1 MAQEIAIFQGFFV
14 YDADAHV
21 MVSQR
26 MWDDMPELIRQRRP
40 HPVRIVSNNA
50 AEEIYENKKLI
61 DSQKRKILPDNG
73 AVTMRN
79 LDRVLIHL
87 KRSVLQLLDG
97 FY

>member
-1 MAQEIAIFQGFFV
+1 MAQEIAMFQGFFV

-21 MVSQR
+21 MVSQ
-26 MWDDMPELIRQRRP
+26 
-40 HPVRIVSNNA
+40 RIVSNNA

-73 AVTMRN
+73 AVTMGN
-79 LDRVLIHL
+79 LDRVPFHL
-87 KRSVLQLLDG
+87 KRWDLQLLNG